1 MVTLWL
7 LRDGRSAKA
16 FLAALAAWGGELDRL
31 VREDRGG
38 QDIEVVV
45 RYIFRVA
52 GEEPFELVRQRVA
65 ESAANLEEPM
75 ATIEEQLIQKGVQR
89 GLEQGRTE
97 ALRSAVR
104 RLLQAKF
111 GALDADV
118 ERRVEEAALD
128 ELDIWIERIVT
139 AERIEDALD
148 H

>member
-1 MVTLWL
+1 
-7 LRDGRSAKA
+7 
-16 FLAALAAWGGELDRL
+16 
-31 VREDRGG
+31 
-38 QDIEVVV
+38 
-45 RYIFRVA
+45 
-52 GEEPFELVRQRVA
+52 
-65 ESAANLEEPM
+65 M